1 MFASGDDRPWEAG
14 LVHFVGADQV
24 DDRVDKG

>member
-1 MFASGDDRPWEAG
+1 MLSSGDDRSWEAG

-24 DDRVDKG
+24 DDRVDER